1 MNKFVHLHTHSHYS
15 LLDGLSKI
23 DALID
28 KAKSLGMEALAITD
42 HGNLYGSVEF
52 YQKAKKA
59 GTKPIIGME
68 GYVAQRSRHDK
79 EPGKDSERYHLT
91 LLVKNEMGYK
101 NLVQLATKAH
111 LEGFYYKPR
120 MDRELL
126 EAHHEGLICLSGCPA
141 GELSRAL
148 EHGEKTKAYEIAK
161 YYKRLFGDDYYIEIQ
176 PQTKFNQKDLTE
188 LAQELDIKVVATQD
202 SHYVERA
209 DQPTHDILLAI
220 QTGNKIDDESR
231 FNFGGYMAFFASAEE
246 MLELFKEGGMAIDEK
261 SALEAIDNTAEVS
274 EKCNFDFKLKQLH
287 LPKYQLPQGEKNSI
301 EYLRKLVNGGIKER
315 FGKADKAIQDR
326 IEHELAIIQKTGFE
340 DYFLIVQ
347 DLVNWAKD
355 RGIMVGPGRG
365 SAAGSLV
372 SYLLN
377 ITEVDPLKYGL
388 LFERFL
394 NPERNEMPDIDLDF
408 ADNRRDEVFGYL
420 REKYGEDHVAQIIT
434 FGTMAA
440 RQAVRDAGRAMGLP
454 YSFCDQIAKL
464 IPFNPNQGRP
474 KSEIETYLQT
484 IPELKQI
491 ADSDPKAKELLQ
503 MASHLEGVARH
514 ASVHACGTVVTEKPI
529 TEYLAIQR
537 APQDDNTII
546 TQVEMHGVEDLGL
559 LKIDLLGLR
568 NLTIIQE
575 TIRLIKELRD
585 ETIRVS
591 QIPLN
596 DQATFEFLRTGE
608 TVGIFQFES
617 SGMRRYMK
625 EIKPS
630 ELEDLTALVALYRP
644 GPMELIPSYIK
655 RKWGEEKVVYIHP
668 SLEPILKS
676 TYGIGVYQ
684 EQMMKIATDLAGYTL
699 PEADTLRKAIGKKIK
714 KLLDEQKEKLV
725 TGMIQGGID
734 KKTAEKIWDLFPP
747 FARYGFNRSH
757 AVSYAL
763 IGYWT
768 AYLKTH
774 YPEEFITSI
783 LNHTGNDIER
793 TAFFIQEAER
803 MGIKVLPPDI
813 NNSVAHF
820 APEGANIR
828 FGLSAIKNVGLALTE
843 RLVEERLKGGPF
855 EGLAD
860 LALRARPYG
869 LNKKSLES
877 LTKSGALDSF
887 GIDRATALEN
897 VDSVLRAA
905 GESNSGN
912 GSRGLFGG
920 VHKFE
925 IKLQPANRT
934 VTKAE
939 KLGWEKELLGLYVT
953 EHPLKQYFE
962 KNGGD
967 AVKTIKSI
975 KKDGKEGAEVKVC
988 GVVSVVKKIITK
1000 SGQPM
1005 AFATIEDLGDT
1016 IEVLVFSDVLARTG
1030 SLWEINKAVNIS
1042 GRTSMRD
1049 GEAKIICQN
1058 VKEVSL

>member
-1 MNKFVHLHTHSHYS
+1 MSKFIHLHTHSHYS
-15 LLDGLSKI
+15 LLDGLAKI
-23 DALID
+23 DALVD
-28 KAKSLGMEALAITD
+28 KAKALNMGALAVTD

-52 YQKAKKA
+52 YQKAKRA
-59 GTKPIIGME
+59 GIKPIIGME
-68 GYVAQRSRHDK
+68 GYMAQRSRHDK
-79 EPGKDSERYHLT
+79 ESGKDSERYHLT
-91 LLVKNEMGYK
+91 LLVKNEVGYK
-101 NLVQLATKAH
+101 NLVQLATKSH

-126 EAHHEGLICLSGCPA
+126 EIHHEGLICLSGCPA

-148 EHGEKTKAYEIAK
+148 ERGKKNQAREIAE
-161 YYKRLFGDDYYIEIQ
+161 YYKGLFGDDYYIEVQ
-176 PQTKFNQKDLTE
+176 PQTKFNQKDLLQLAKE
-188 LAQELDIKVVATQD
+188 LKVEVVATQD
-202 SHYVERA
+202 SHYVERT

-231 FNFGGYMAFFASAEE
+231 FSFGGYMAFFASAEE
-246 MLELFKEGGMAIDEK
+246 MLELFKEGGAVIDEK
-261 SALEAIDNTAEVS
+261 DALKAIEKTAEIA
-274 EKCNFDFKLKQLH
+274 EKCDFEFQLKQLH
-287 LPKYQLPQGEKNSI
+287 LPKYQLPQGEKSSRD
-301 EYLRKLVNGGIKER
+301 YLRKLVDAGVKVR
-315 FGKADKAIQDR
+315 FDKANKAVQDR

-347 DLVNWAKD
+347 DMVNWAKD

-420 REKYGEDHVAQIIT
+420 REKYGENHVAQIIT

-440 RQAVRDAGRAMGLP
+440 RQAVRDAGRAMGFP
-454 YSFCDQIAKL
+454 YSFCDRIAKL

-474 KSEIETYLQT
+474 KSEIETYLKT
-484 IPELKQI
+484 IPELKEI
-491 ADSDPKAKELLQ
+491 ADADPQAKALLQ
-503 MASHLEGVARH
+503 MASNLEGVARH
-514 ASVHACGTVVTEKPI
+514 ASVHACGTVITEKPI
-529 TEYLAIQR
+529 TEYLALQR

-546 TQVEMHGVEDLGL
+546 TQIEMHGVEDLGL

-585 ETIRVS
+585 VDIRVS
-591 QIPLN
+591 QIPL
-596 DQATFEFLRTGE
+596 DDHATFDFLKTGE

-625 EIKPS
+625 EIRPS

-655 RKWGEEKVVYIHP
+655 RKWGEEKVAYIHP

-725 TGMIQGGID
+725 EGMVKKGID

-757 AVSYAL
+757 AVAYAL

-774 YPEEFITSI
+774 YPEEFMTSV
-783 LNHTGNDIER
+783 LNNAGNDTER
-793 TAFFIQEAER
+793 VAFFIQEAER
-803 MGIKVLPPDI
+803 MGINVLPPDI
-813 NNSVAHF
+813 NSSVAHF
-820 APEGANIR
+820 APEGENIR
-828 FGLSAIKNVGLALTE
+828 FGLSAIKNVGLVLTE
-843 RLVEERLKGGPF
+843 KLVEERQKGGPF

-860 LALRARPYG
+860 LALRARSCG
-869 LNKKSLES
+869 LNKKGLES
-877 LTKSGALDSF
+877 LVKSGALDSF
-887 GIDRATALEN
+887 GIDRMTALEN
-897 VDSVLRAA
+897 IDPVLRAA
-905 GESNSGN
+905 GESAGR
-912 GSRGLFGG
+912 GGQGLFGG
-920 VHKFE
+920 IHKFE
-925 IKLQPANRT
+925 IKLQPATRT
-934 VTKAE
+934 ATKTE
-939 KLGWEKELLGLYVT
+939 RLGWEKELLGLYVT
-953 EHPLKQYFE
+953 EHPLKQYLE
-962 KNGGD
+962 NQNGGS
-967 AVKTIKSI
+967 VKTIKSI
-975 KKDGKEGAEVKVC
+975 KNEAKEGVGVKVC
-988 GVVSVVKKIITK
+988 GVISIIKKIIAK
-1000 SGQPM
+1000 NGQPM
-1005 AFATIEDLGDT
+1005 VFATIEDLEDT
-1016 IEVLVFSDVLARTG
+1016 IEVLVFSDVLAKSNG
-1030 SLWEINKAVNIS
+1030 LWENNKAVNVS
-1042 GRTSMRD
+1042 GRVSRRD
-1049 GEAKIICQN
+1049 GEAKIICQS
-1058 VKEVSL
+1058 VKEINL

>member
-1 MNKFVHLHTHSHYS
+1 MSKFVHLHTHSHYS

-23 DALID
+23 DALVD
-28 KAKSLGMEALAITD
+28 KAKALGMKALALTD

-59 GTKPIIGME
+59 GITPMLGME
-68 GYVAQRSRHDK
+68 GYMAKRTRHDK
-79 EPGKDSERYHLT
+79 EAGKDSERFHLT
-91 LLVKNEMGYK
+91 LLVKNELGYK

-120 MDRELL
+120 MDKELL
-126 EAHHEGLICLSGCPA
+126 ETCHEGLICLSGCPA

-148 EHGEKTKAYEIAK
+148 EHGKKAEAIEIAK
-161 YYKRLFGDDYYIEIQ
+161 YYKSLFGDDYYIEIQ
-176 PQTKFNQKDLTE
+176 PQTKFNQKDLVK
-188 LAQELDIKVVATQD
+188 LAKDLDIKLVATQD
-202 SHYVERA
+202 SHYIEKT

-231 FNFGGYMAFFASAEE
+231 FNFGGYMAFFASADE
-246 MLELFKEGGMAIDEK
+246 MMELFKEGGAVIDEK
-261 SALEAIDNTAEVS
+261 DALKAIENTAEVA

-287 LPKYQLPQGEKNSI
+287 LPEYQLPQGEESSI
-301 EYLRKLVNGGIKER
+301 EYLRKLVNAGVKER
-315 FGKADKAIQDR
+315 FGKANEAIRTR
-326 IEHELAIIQKTGFE
+326 IEHELTIIQKTGFE

-347 DLVNWAKD
+347 DMVNWAKD

-474 KSEIETYLQT
+474 KSEIETYLKT

-503 MASHLEGVARH
+503 MASNLEGVARH
-514 ASVHACGTVVTEKPI
+514 ASVHACGTVITKKPI
-529 TEYLAIQR
+529 TEYLALQR

-546 TQVEMHGVEDLGL
+546 TQIEMHGVEDLGL
-559 LKIDLLGLR
+559 LKVDLLGLR

-575 TIRLIKELRD
+575 TIRLIKESRD

-591 QIPLN
+591 QIPL
-596 DQATFEFLRTGE
+596 DDKATFDFLKTGE

-655 RKWGEEKVVYIHP
+655 RKWGEEAVTYIHP
-668 SLEPILKS
+668 SLEPILES

-725 TGMIQGGID
+725 EGMVRRDID
-734 KKTAEKIWDLFPP
+734 RKTAEKIWDLFPP

-768 AYLKTH
+768 AYLKAH
-774 YPEEFITSI
+774 YPEEFITSV
-783 LNHTGNDIER
+783 LNHSGNDIER
-793 TAFFIQEAER
+793 AAFFIQEAER

-813 NNSVAHF
+813 NSSVAHF
-820 APEGANIR
+820 APEGENIR

-843 RLVEERLKGGPF
+843 KLVEERLKGGPF

-869 LNKKSLES
+869 LNKKGLES
-877 LTKSGALDSF
+877 LIKSGALDSL
-887 GIDRATALEN
+887 GIDRMTALEN
-897 VDSVLRAA
+897 ADSVLRAA
-905 GESNSGN
+905 GESTGGN
-912 GSRGLFGG
+912 GSQGLFGG

-925 IKLQPANRT
+925 IKLQPASR
-934 VTKAE
+934 VATKTE
-939 KLGWEKELLGLYVT
+939 RLGWEKELLGLYIT
-953 EHPLKQYFE
+953 EHPLKQYLE
-962 KNGGD
+962 NNNGGS
-967 AVKTIKSI
+967 VKTIKSV
-975 KKDGKEGAEVKVC
+975 KEERKEGADVGVC

-1000 SGQPM
+1000 NGQPM

-1016 IEVLVFSDVLARTG
+1016 IEVLVFSDVLAK
-1030 SLWEINKAVNIS
+1030 SADLWENNRAINVN
-1042 GRTSMRD
+1042 GRVSLRD
-1049 GEAKIICQN
+1049 GEPKIVCQS
-1058 VKEVSL
+1058 VKEINL